1 MKYNQVTIKDIA
13 RELGISPSTVSRALK
28 DHPEIPDEMKQGGF
42 STLHNW
48 LRENIYRHGSKFTA
62 PEIIER
68 ASGSPLTIEPYI
80 NYLKTKYG
88 ALYAL

>member
-1 MKYNQVTIKDIA
+1 MTKGQFD
-13 RELGISPSTVSRALK
+13 
-28 DHPEIPDEMKQGGF
+28 
-42 STLHNW
+42 TLHSW

-88 ALYAL
+88 TLYTL

>member
-1 MKYNQVTIKDIA
+1 MKLTASQ
-13 RELGISPSTVSRALK
+13 
-28 DHPEIPDEMKQGGF
+28 
-42 STLHNW
+42 

-80 NYLKTKYG
+80 DYLKTKYG